1 MPLHWGL
8 YLLNL
13 EGDVRT
19 KCSSIKLELL
29 SFESHKTF
37 IQNSIK
43 ILPLLVYTVFMNK
56 GLLPFFLNVQ

>member
-43 ILPLLVYTVFMNK
+43 NIT
-56 GLLPFFLNVQ
+56 PFSLYSIYE